1 VYDARHN
8 GDGRAMP
15 PSDAQASAAF
25 NRGGTEGEFALSL
38 RDVTQVVLRRLWIVL
53 LVMLIF
59 VGATVAASLW
69 QTPQYEAS
77 AKVFVGQKPATGEG
91 NLAGNVEGLQSLT
104 QTMII
109 AIDSRPVASE
119 AIQRLGLRME
129 PDALLGNLD
138 IEQVESSTFI
148 QLTYTD
154 TDPQR
159 AQRVVNTVGEV
170 SSERIAQISAA
181 ASPITAAVWE
191 AAIVPNT
198 PVRPDPVRN
207 GVLAAGLGLMLG
219 IGLVFLMEY
228 LDDTWRSPEEVERV
242 SGVPTFA
249 TVPEFDLAKNG
260 KKKGR

>member
-1 VYDARHN
+1 
-8 GDGRAMP
+8 
-15 PSDAQASAAF
+15 
-25 NRGGTEGEFALSL
+25 
-38 RDVTQVVLRRLWIVL
+38 
-53 LVMLIF
+53 
-59 VGATVAASLW
+59 
-69 QTPQYEAS
+69 
-77 AKVFVGQKPATGEG
+77 VFVGQKPTTGEG

-119 AIQRLGLRME
+119 AIQRLGLKME

-154 TDPQR
+154 TDPKR

-219 IGLVFLMEY
+219 IGLAFLMEY

-249 TVPEFDLAKNG
+249 TVPEFDLAKNER
-260 KKKGR
+260 KKGR